1 METLNKIYINGK
13 KKLNG
18 KIKIDSAKNAMLP
31 ILAGAIM
38 CKGEVVLNNVTYYK
52 DINVMINI
60 LTSMG
65 VNVKKNKHT
74 LILNADCMHTFCV
87 PEEDAKSLRASIFLL
102 GPLLSKLK
110 KARVTYPGGC
120 AIGARPINIHIDGL
134 KKLGA
139 KIIDRHGM
147 ITANADKMQSGCVY
161 LPFPSVGATENLIMA
176 SVFLKG
182 TTTLIGVAKEPEV
195 VDLCNFLNKCGA
207 KIFGA
212 GTDSITINGVE
223 CLFGTNYSPISDR
236 IVTGTYLLA
245 PLMCGGEV
253 EFENVNIN
261 HIKPLLEFVKD
272 NACKIW
278 VNGDTIIVRS
288 LGRPRGLGKV
298 ETMPY
303 PFFPTDLQQ
312 PLSAYASICNG
323 NTIIIENLFENRFNH
338 LSELVKMG
346 ANVTIKDRTAV
357 IEGVEEL
364 YGASVFAPDLRGGAS
379 LVLAGLAANGYTTIS
394 NIDLI
399 DRGYYKI
406 EEQFAQI
413 GAEIKRI
420 K

>member
-1 METLNKIYINGK
+1 METLNKFYINGK

-18 KIKIDSAKNAMLP
+18 KIKIDSAKNALLP
-31 ILAGAIM
+31 IIAGAIM
-38 CKGEVVLNNVTYYK
+38 CKGDVVLKNVTYYS
-52 DINVMINI
+52 DVDVLLNI
-60 LTSMG
+60 LKSMG
-65 VNVKKNKHT
+65 VKVQKNADV
-74 LILNADCMHTFCV
+74 LILNSNNMKTFSV
-87 PEEDAKSLRASIFLL
+87 TEEDAKKLRASIFLL
-102 GPLLSKLK
+102 GPILSKLK

-120 AIGARPINIHIDGL
+120 AIGSRPINLHIDGL

-147 ITANADKMQSGCVY
+147 ITATAEKMQSGVVY

-182 TTTLIGVAKEPEV
+182 TTTLMGVAKEPEV
-195 VDLCNFLNKCGA
+195 VDLVNFLNKCGA

-212 GTDSITINGVE
+212 GTDTIVIYGVE
-223 CLFGTNYSPISDR
+223 YLQGVEYQAIGDR
-236 IVTGTYLLA
+236 IIAGTYLLA

-253 EFENVNIN
+253 ELENVNTN
-261 HIKPLLEFVKD
+261 HIKPLLELVED
-272 NACKIW
+272 NACKISA
-278 VNGDTIIVRS
+278 NGDIIS
-288 LGRPRGLGKV
+288 IKALGKPNGLGKV

-312 PLSAYASICNG
+312 PISAYACICNG
-323 NTIIIENLFENRFNH
+323 NTIIVENLFENRFNH

-357 IEGVEEL
+357 IEGTNEL
-364 YGASVFAPDLRGGAS
+364 YGASVTAPDLRGGAC

-394 NIDLI
+394 NIELI

-406 EEQFAQI
+406 ENQFAAL
-413 GAEIKRI
+413 GADIKRI
-420 K
+420 